1 MLSLLFSYFHE
12 KSSDTIKIKSIV
24 RTTVNHFNPIFKL
37 FLESDREKM
46 TSIDSRWP
54 QMTPDDPK
62 WPQMTNNI

>member
-37 FLESDREKM
+37 FLESDRGKM
-46 TSIDSRWP
+46 TPYDL
-54 QMTPDDPK
+54 K
-62 WPQMTNNI
+62 WPQMTSNDQ